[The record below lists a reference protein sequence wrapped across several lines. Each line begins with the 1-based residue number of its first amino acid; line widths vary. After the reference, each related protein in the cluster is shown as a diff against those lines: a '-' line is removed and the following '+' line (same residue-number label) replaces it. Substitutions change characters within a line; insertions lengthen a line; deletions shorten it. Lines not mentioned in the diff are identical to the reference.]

1 MDEEIE
7 LKLAVAPEHVERFRR
22 HPILR
27 ALKERPASI
36 EHLVSTYYD
45 TPRFELRHKA
55 VALRVRK
62 IGHER
67 IQTIKREAARG
78 KSRMAR
84 QQWERSIEGD
94 RPDLSSLEDPELRRL
109 ISPHSKKGELAPVFV
124 TDVKR

>member
-36 EHLVSTYYD
+36 ARLVSTYYD

-62 IGHER
+62 IGHAR
-67 IQTIKREAARG
+67 VQTIKRQPGAG
-78 KSRMAR
+78 KSRIAR
-84 QQWERSIEGD
+84 QEWERSIKGD
-94 RPDLSSLEDPELRRL
+94 QPDLSALEDPELRRL
-109 ISPHSKKGELAPVFV
+109 ISPHTAKGSSRPSSSP
-124 TDVKR
+124 T